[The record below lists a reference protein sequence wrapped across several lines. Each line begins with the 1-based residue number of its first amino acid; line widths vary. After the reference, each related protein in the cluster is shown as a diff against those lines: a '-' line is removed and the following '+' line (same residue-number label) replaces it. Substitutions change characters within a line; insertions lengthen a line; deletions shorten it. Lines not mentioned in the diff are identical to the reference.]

1 MFQLE
6 KIIRPNILSLKP
18 YSSARDEFKGKD
30 GIFLDAN
37 ENPFYTPLSFG
48 EGLGEGL
55 NRYPDP
61 YQKALKEKL
70 SALKNIATEN
80 IFVGNGSD
88 EVIDLAFRIFCNPSK
103 DKVIVCPPTYGMY
116 EVSANINDVEI
127 ISIPLDEN
135 FQVDVKKVSSFG
147 GDLEGGKMIF
157 LCSPNNPTG
166 NKLENIEKIIQNFN
180 GIVFVDE
187 AYIDFSSQESLLQKV
202 NEYPNLIVSQTLS
215 KAWGRAAIRV
225 GIAYANAEIISFYNK
240 VKPPYNVSQLNQYEA
255 LKALDDIE
263 VFTKNKNTIL
273 TQRTWLIEQLSA
285 LNFVEKI
292 YPTDANFILVKTIN
306 ANAIYQQLIDDKIVV
321 RNRHSVVEN
330 CLRIT
335 VGEPLE
341 NVKLVKSLKTIEL

>member
-1 MFQLE
+1 MKDIKTL
-6 KIIRPNILSLKP
+6 IRPNILSLKP
-18 YSSARDEFKGKD
+18 YSSARDDFKGKD

-37 ENPFYTPLSFG
+37 ENPFGNLS
-48 EGLGEGL
+48 
-55 NRYPDP
+55 RYPDP

-70 SALKNIATEN
+70 SALKNIAIEN

-103 DKVIVCPPTYGMY
+103 DQVIVCPPTYGMY
-116 EVSANINDVEI
+116 EVSANINDVKI

-135 FQVDVKKVSSFG
+135 FQLDVEKI
-147 GDLEGGKMIF
+147 LNTEAKMIF

-166 NKLENIEKIIQNFN
+166 NNLKNMEAILQKFN

-225 GIAYANAEIISFYNK
+225 GIAYAAKEIISFYNK

-255 LKALDDIE
+255 IKTLEAMD
-263 VFTKNKNTIL
+263 VFIKNKETIL
-273 TQRTWLIEQLSA
+273 AQRLWLIEQLSA
-285 LNFVEKI
+285 LNFVERI
-292 YPTDANFILVKTIN
+292 YPTDANFMLVKTKN
-306 ANAIYQQLIDDKIVV
+306 ANAIYQKLIEDKIVV
-321 RNRHSVVEN
+321 RNRHTVVEN

-335 VGEPLE
+335 VGEPFE

>member
-6 KIIRPNILSLKP
+6 KMIRPNILSLKP

-37 ENPFYTPLSFG
+37 ESPFYTSSSF
-48 EGLGEGL
+48 EQDSGL

-61 YQKALKEKL
+61 SQKALKGKL
-70 SALKNIATEN
+70 SALKNIASEN
-80 IFVGNGSD
+80 IFIGNGSD

-103 DKVIVCPPTYGMY
+103 DKVIICPPTYGMY

-127 ISIPLDEN
+127 ISIPLDEK
-135 FQVDVKKVSSFG
+135 FQL
-147 GDLEGGKMIF
+147 DLEKILNTEAKMLF

-166 NKLENIEKIIQNFN
+166 NNLENIEKIIQNFN

-202 NEYPNLIVSQTLS
+202 NEYSNLIVSQTLS
-215 KAWGRAAIRV
+215 KAWGRAAIRI
-225 GIAYANAEIISFYNK
+225 GIAYASREIISFYNK
-240 VKPPYNVSQLNQYEA
+240 VKSPYNVSLLNYYEA
-255 LKALDDIE
+255 LKTLEEIDI
-263 VFTKNKNTIL
+263 FTENKETIL
-273 TQRTWLIEQLSA
+273 TQRSWLIQQLSA
-285 LNFVEKI
+285 LPFVEKI
-292 YPTDANFILVKTIN
+292 YPTDANFVLVKVTN
-306 ANAIYQQLIDDKIVV
+306 ANAIYQQLIEEKIVV
-321 RNRHSVVEN
+321 RNRHSVVDN

-341 NVKLVKSLKTIEL
+341 SVKLVETLKNIQL

>member
-6 KIIRPNILSLKP
+6 KLIRPNILSLKP
-18 YSSARDEFKGKD
+18 YSSARDEFKGKN

-37 ENPFYTPLSFG
+37 ENPFG
-48 EGLGEGL
+48 NL

-61 YQKALKEKL
+61 YQNLLKEKL
-70 SALKNIATEN
+70 SDLKNIATQN

-116 EVSANINDVEI
+116 EVSANINDIEI
-127 ISIPLDEN
+127 ISIPLDEQ
-135 FQVDVKKVSSFG
+135 FQMDVEKILNTDAKI
-147 GDLEGGKMIF
+147 IF

-166 NKLENIEKIIQNFN
+166 NSLNDIEKIIQNVN

-202 NEYPNLIVSQTLS
+202 NQYPNLIVSQTLS

-225 GIAYANAEIISFYNK
+225 GIAYASIEIINYYNK

-255 LKALDDIE
+255 IKTLEEID
-263 VFTKNKNTIL
+263 VFTKNKQTIL
-273 TQRTWLIEQLSA
+273 AQRSWLMEQLSA
-285 LNFVEKI
+285 LNLVDKI
-292 YPTDANFILVKTIN
+292 YPTDANFMLLKTKN
-306 ANAIYQQLIDDKIVV
+306 ANAIYQKLIYDKIVV

-335 VGEPLE
+335 VGEPFE
-341 NVKLVKSLKTIEL
+341 NQKLIDSLKKIEL

>member
-1 MFQLE
+1 MKDIKTL
-6 KIIRPNILSLKP
+6 IRPNILSLKP
-18 YSSARDEFKGKD
+18 YSSARDDFKGKD

-37 ENPFYTPLSFG
+37 ENPFG
-48 EGLGEGL
+48 NL

-70 SALKNIATEN
+70 SALKNIAIEN

-103 DKVIVCPPTYGMY
+103 DQVIVCPPTYGMY
-116 EVSANINDVEI
+116 EVSANINDVKI

-135 FQVDVKKVSSFG
+135 FQLDVEKI
-147 GDLEGGKMIF
+147 LNTEAKMIF

-166 NKLENIEKIIQNFN
+166 NNLKNMEAILQKFN

-225 GIAYANAEIISFYNK
+225 GIAYAAKEIISFYNK

-255 LKALDDIE
+255 IKTLEAMD
-263 VFTKNKNTIL
+263 VFIKNKETIL
-273 TQRTWLIEQLSA
+273 AQRLWLIEQLSA
-285 LNFVEKI
+285 LNFVERI
-292 YPTDANFILVKTIN
+292 YPTDANFMLVKTKN
-306 ANAIYQQLIDDKIVV
+306 ANAIYQKLIEDNIVV
-321 RNRHSVVEN
+321 RNRHTVVEN

-335 VGEPLE
+335 VGEPFE